1 MSSIACSYYRA
12 GIELSH
18 RFTIA
23 GYSNDIIKRFF
34 VPTICTIEQPLE
46 RMGELAVERLLKRIE
61 IDKAGEEEPV
71 RESILLSCLIN
82 MEQKLD

>member
-1 MSSIACSYYRA
+1 M
-12 GIELSH
+12 H
-18 RFTIA
+18 H
-23 GYSNDIIKRFF
+23 
-34 VPTICTIEQPLE
+34 EQPLE